1 MYIKGNDDLSHVYI
15 LKRFDGAILIDPSH
29 DEALIIEAL
38 KGYSLQAIL
47 LTHGHIDHTALID
60 RFNVPIYMHKD
71 DYLLMQD
78 PEQSGAKALKI
89 PLPKAISALDI
100 RFIKDMDAIS
110 FMDESITVY
119 HTPGHTK
126 GSVCYLYRQ
135 ELYTGDTLFKGA
147 VGRTDLVGG
156 SANMLQK
163 SMKRLFTDLSQ
174 TVKVLPGHDGPTTM
188 KAEKQSNEFVVKT
201 LKK

>member
-29 DEALIIEAL
+29 DEAAILEAL
-38 KGYSLQAIL
+38 KGYTLKAIL
-47 LTHGHIDHTALID
+47 LTHGHIDHTHLID
-60 RFNVPIYMHKD
+60 KFHVPVYMHKD
-71 DYLLMQD
+71 DFILMQD
-78 PEQSGAKALKI
+78 ELQSGAKQLKLQ
-89 PLPKAISALDI
+89 LPKLHGMDL
-100 RFIKDMDAIS
+100 RYIKDLDNIP

-126 GSVCYLYRQ
+126 GSVCYAYRQ

-156 SANMLQK
+156 STNQLNK
-163 SMKRLFTDLSQ
+163 SIKRLCSELSQ
-174 TVKVLPGHDGPTTM
+174 TMKVFPGHDGPTTL
-188 KAEKQSNEFVVKT
+188 KDEKQHNEYVVKI